1 MPLTSI
7 LMVICDECALILPLV
22 ADKAWSSSHR
32 PDFVDLLAF
41 VVNAPAEVEEE
52 EM

>member
-1 MPLTSI
+1 
-7 LMVICDECALILPLV
+7 MVICDEWALILPLV

-32 PDFVDLLAF
+32 PDFVVLLA
-41 VVNAPAEVEEE
+41 VVVKVPAEVDEL